1 MRVTDNYCLILAK
14 FSLFINQINLNLLSP
29 LAKPTRHNALVKIQV
44 CSQKTDFVL
53 GNNSQ
58 RF

>member
-1 MRVTDNYCLILAK
+1 MRVTDNYSLILAK

-29 LAKPTRHNALVKIQV
+29 LAKPTRHNAQV
-44 CSQKTDFVL
+44 CSQKTDFLL